1 MIDLSHYDAVIF
13 DMDGVLID
21 SEPLWK
27 IAMEKT
33 FREVGSNLTKADF
46 QQTVGLRLDEVIHYW
61 FEHRALEDVTPKEV
75 EQRIISRMID
85 LIQENGEPLLGVID
99 TLNYLK
105 QQGLKI
111 GLATSSYL
119 ILIDTV
125 LKTLGIADAFDFT
138 HSAEDEDNGK
148 PHPAVYLTV
157 AKKLGVTP
165 RKCLVIE
172 DSLNGIISGK
182 SARMSVVCIP
192 EKTHLVEP
200 RLIIA
205 DYQFEDMNELLQHIK
220 QSSTK

>member
-1 MIDLSHYDAVIF
+1 MIDLSQYEAVIF

-33 FREVGSNLTKADF
+33 FREVGSNLTKTDF

-61 FEHRALEDVTPKEV
+61 YEHKAWEDVSPKEV
-75 EQRIISRMID
+75 EQRIVAQMVD
-85 LIQENGEPLLGVID
+85 LIQQNGEPLIGVID
-99 TLNYLK
+99 TLHYLK
-105 QQGLKI
+105 DKGLKI

-119 ILIDTV
+119 VLIDTV
-125 LKTLGIADAFDFT
+125 LKTLGIEDCFDFT
-138 HSAEDEDNGK
+138 HSAENEENGK

-157 AKKLGVTP
+157 AKKLGVVP

-182 SARMSVVCIP
+182 AARMTVICIP

-200 RLIIA
+200 KLILA
-205 DYQFEDMNELLQHIK
+205 DYQFEDMSCLLEEI
-220 QSSTK
+220 STNNS

>member
-61 FEHRALEDVTPKEV
+61 FEHRAWEDVTPKEV